1 MVLKI
6 ATRGSSTGTLPKV
19 ATGILGFD
27 ASTGGGLPAAW
38 PSLVRGAAGCS
49 KPQLDEP
56 GVFMSSGKRA
66 ENLAANIASLGPDLD
81 GPAASG
87 RLAIDHVRV
96 ERSEIEG
103 TGDDDLE
110 RLFVRLGCTTGVVLD
125 AIATLFSGFG
135 NPALATPRNTVAP
148 STAPTNVRF

>member
-1 MVLKI
+1 
-6 ATRGSSTGTLPKV
+6 
-19 ATGILGFD
+19 
-27 ASTGGGLPAAW
+27 
-38 PSLVRGAAGCS
+38 
-49 KPQLDEP
+49 
-56 GVFMSSGKRA
+56 
-66 ENLAANIASLGPDLD
+66 
-81 GPAASG
+81 
-87 RLAIDHVRV
+87 V